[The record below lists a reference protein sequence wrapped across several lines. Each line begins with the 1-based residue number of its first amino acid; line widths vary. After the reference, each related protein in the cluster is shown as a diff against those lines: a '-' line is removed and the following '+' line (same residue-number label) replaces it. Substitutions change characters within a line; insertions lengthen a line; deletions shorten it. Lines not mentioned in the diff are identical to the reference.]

1 MSFTL
6 SGNGGPT
13 AADGGGFFP
22 SSAYGLVTTT
32 SDGLVGS
39 TVWVSALGKAPQD
52 GFSEYQGLPG
62 PIRPRWGDYG
72 AAVFVPGKGFYFASE
87 YIQFANCN
95 PAYFFGVDDTCGGTR
110 DPFANFG
117 TSINLVK

>member
-1 MSFTL
+1 MHKI
-6 SGNGGPT
+6 T
-13 AADGGGFFP
+13 A
-22 SSAYGLVTTT
+22 
-32 SDGLVGS
+32 
-39 TVWVSALGKAPQD
+39 VSALGQAPQD

-62 PIRPRWGDYG
+62 PVRPRWGDYG

-87 YIQFANCN
+87 YIQYPNCN
-95 PAYFFGVDDTCGGTR
+95 PAYFFGVDDSCGGTR